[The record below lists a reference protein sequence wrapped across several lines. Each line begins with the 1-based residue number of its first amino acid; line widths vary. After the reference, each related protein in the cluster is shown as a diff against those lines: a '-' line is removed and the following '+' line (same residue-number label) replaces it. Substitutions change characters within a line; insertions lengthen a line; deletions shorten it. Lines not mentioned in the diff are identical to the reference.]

1 MGTGSMLPI
10 TFTSHSRLVSGRRLP
25 QTPTDSF
32 GNGHANGDLPP
43 VPPPPPSHAYAS
55 TPIAAHYSSYTGL
68 PTGPRP
74 GSRQSP
80 SIYRNDSGSPI
91 SMPVPVTN
99 GVNDYGWRPPSSQ
112 SSMYSGNG
120 NVSVTRQPSSR
131 PDGAQAPRIPGYD
144 TRFEEP
150 APSPESI
157 DDMYAS
163 LDAEPAPAV
172 SVRPPPDILQPA
184 FGNGELAGRSYSPAQ
199 PAQGGSLYA
208 APACTHVTS
217 FHQESLLMFSLLRF
231 FS

>member
-1 MGTGSMLPI
+1 MEVVKREYHFKLPI
-10 TFTSHSRLVSGRRLP
+10 VLTSRSGLDSGRKLP
-25 QTPTDSF
+25 QTPTDYF
-32 GNGHANGDLPP
+32 TNGHSNGDLPQ
-43 VPPPPPSHAYAS
+43 VPPPPPPHAYAG
-55 TPIAAHYSSYTGL
+55 TPIAARYTSYSGL
-68 PTGPRP
+68 PTDPRP

-80 SIYRNDSGSPI
+80 DSYRNDSGSPI
-91 SMPVPVTN
+91 SMPIPVTN
-99 GVNDYGWRPPSSQ
+99 GGNDYGWRPPSSQ

-144 TRFEEP
+144 RYEEP

-184 FGNGELAGRSYSPAQ
+184 FRNGESAGRSFPPAQ

-208 APACTHVTS
+208 APACTHEPVFVIKDPS
-217 FHQESLLMFSLLRF
+217 
-231 FS
+231 